1 VCHDE
6 IRVVETLTYTNAGT
20 RTHYNKMTL
29 KGHFARGLAVTYDKS
44 RVFYRITVEKEIR
57 AALMGLPNG
66 RIPDVTVEAITN
78 GGYLAGAAD
87 ATGFIVTGAG
97 MASTPNVFDAAD
109 ATALVT
115 ALAKGARQRFST
127 ASVIGT
133 GVLATADGSAASTWT
148 ILPVP
153 AHTTATTYTT
163 DFAPHILKLDAAATL
178 AHPVNG
184 LNAGDT
190 IRIGSEFRRI
200 VHYTGAKTTVAS
212 DFYAMTGGL
221 QEPMVTGAKVFKQN
235 GMMYDITF
243 ESGCRTHADCRNNGI
258 DENESD
264 GPDATHDIEGN
275 DMGAFCHA
283 GGACICSG
291 SAYFGDGCTTD
302 GRDTHAAPKTY
313 VSGNLRNLECD
324 KSDLTPSR
332 VMRSTATVSR
342 TAPRTVILTATAAVY
357 ESAEETLSAGA
368 DGTDAALTAG
378 DTLFPLFANSLAGM
392 DAINSAV
399 KGIGMS
405 TTIATNA
412 ITDTGLITFAT
423 GGGALSG
430 VATGKFKVTNSANAV
445 KVGDK
450 IRIEG
455 QVRNVVFVS
464 DLCQYKS
471 ATTCSALNT
480 VHYLE
485 VDEPFVED
493 EFSTYTNIFA
503 AKTMVE
509 KLESDSEVAAG
520 NGDDL
525 ASCVVTDM
533 RALTSTHDICTERD
547 GNACG
552 TATVTTTPITASD
565 WRIVTQTTASA
576 KMMDPREVDIGDR
589 IRIMTAGERTPSSNA
604 WSVTDGHRAAVAAP
618 KWETRTIDSVTYG
631 TDGQTGSFSVSTGF
645 SAAHAAVGRA
655 IYNDGSGTMEVSTC
669 SNRGLCD
676 ESTGECACFAGYT
689 DVDCSHQNALSI

>member
-1 VCHDE
+1 
-6 IRVVETLTYTNAGT
+6 LSG
-20 RTHYNKMTL
+20 
-29 KGHFARGLAVTYDKS
+29 
-44 RVFYRITVEKEIR
+44 
-57 AALMGLPNG
+57 P
-66 RIPDVTVEAITN
+66 
-78 GGYLAGAAD
+78 
-87 ATGFIVTGAG
+87 
-97 MASTPNVFDAAD
+97 
-109 ATALVT
+109 
-115 ALAKGARQRFST
+115 
-127 ASVIGT
+127 
-133 GVLATADGSAASTWT
+133 
-148 ILPVP
+148 
-153 AHTTATTYTT
+153 
-163 DFAPHILKLDAAATL
+163 ATL

-190 IRIGSEFRRI
+190 IRIGNEFRRI
-200 VHYTGAKTTVAS
+200 VHYSGAMATSPTNQ
-212 DFYAMTGGL
+212 YTMTSGL
-221 QEPMVTGAKVFKQN
+221 QSTMVAAQVFKQN

-264 GPDATHDIEGN
+264 GPDATHTIEGN

-342 TAPRTVILTATAAVY
+342 TAPRTVVLSATAAVFL
-357 ESAEETLSAGA
+357 SETE
-368 DGTDAALTAG
+368 TFAALSGDTGIDAKVTAG
-378 DTLFPLFANSLAGM
+378 DTAGHVPQQTNSLAGM
-392 DAINSAV
+392 DIINVAV
-399 KGIGMS
+399 IGIGIS
-405 TTIATNA
+405 TTVATVA
-412 ITDTGLITFAT
+412 TGTDGIITSVT
-423 GGGALSG
+423 GGGILTG
-430 VATGKFKVTNSANAV
+430 KATGQFKVTNSANSV

-471 ATTCSALNT
+471 AAACSALNT

-493 EFSTYTNIFA
+493 EFSTYTNIFS
-503 AKTMVE
+503 AKTSWA

-520 NGDDL
+520 DGDEL

-533 RALTSTHDICTERD
+533 RALTSTHDTCTERD

-552 TATVTTTPITASD
+552 TATVTTTPITATD
-565 WRIVTQTTASA
+565 FRIVTQTTANA
-576 KMMDPREVDIGDR
+576 NMMDPREVDIGDR
-589 IRIMTAGERTPSSNA
+589 IRIMTEGERTPSGAA
-604 WSVTDGHRAAVAAP
+604 WDVNDGHRDPVAAP

-631 TDGQTGSFSVSTGF
+631 TDGQTRSFSVSTGF
-645 SAAHAAVGRA
+645 SAAHATVGRA